1 MEYNNNKGKKN
12 FNKGFREKR
21 EFRAEESADGNVIV
35 GRNPVLELLK
45 SGRGIEKIYIL
56 KGEREG
62 SVTKIFAEARSRG
75 INVAEA
81 DKFKLD
87 QLSGGNA
94 HQGVAAI
101 ASAKEYVSLERI
113 MEIAA
118 EKGEKPLIV
127 VCDGIED
134 PHNIGAIIRCAE
146 GAGAHGLVIG
156 KRHAPAL
163 GQTVFKASAGAAE
176 HLPIAKVTNIASAID
191 ELKEMGVWTFAAE
204 AGGADYHGTD
214 FDLPCAIVMGSEG
227 NGVSRL
233 VKEKCD
239 FLVSIPMYGK
249 VNSLNVSTAASVLL
263 FDAAY
268 KQRNK

>member
-1 MEYNNNKGKKN
+1 MDYKKKKN
-12 FNKGFREKR
+12 FNDDSG
-21 EFRAEESADGNVIV
+21 DGSIIV

-45 SGRGIEKIYIL
+45 SGREIEKIYIL

-62 SVTKIFAEARSRG
+62 SVTKIYAEARARG
-75 INVAEA
+75 INVAET
-81 DKFKLD
+81 DKYKLD
-87 QLSGGNA
+87 KLAGENA

-101 ASAKEYVSLERI
+101 AAVKEYVSLEQI
-113 MEIAA
+113 VALA
-118 EKGEKPLIV
+118 NEKGEKPLIV

-163 GQTVFKASAGAAE
+163 GPTIFKASAGAAE
-176 HLPIAKVTNIASAID
+176 HLPIAKVTNIASAVD
-191 ELKEMGVWTFAAE
+191 RLKELGIWTFAAE
-204 AGGADYHGTD
+204 ADGEDYHKTD
-214 FDLPCAIVMGSEG
+214 FDLPCAIILGSEG
-227 NGVSRL
+227 GGVSRL
-233 VKEKCD
+233 VREKCD
-239 FLVSIPMYGK
+239 FTVSIPMYGK

>member
-1 MEYNNNKGKKN
+1 MEYKNKKN
-12 FNKGFREKR
+12 F
-21 EFRAEESADGNVIV
+21 RAERPADSEDGSVIV

-62 SVTKIFAEARSRG
+62 SVTKIYAEARARG

-87 QLSGGNA
+87 QLAGGNA

-101 ASAKEYVSLERI
+101 AAMKEYVTIKQILEY
-113 MEIAA
+113 AA

-146 GAGAHGLVIG
+146 GAGAHGLIIG

-191 ELKEMGVWTFAAE
+191 ELKELGVWTFAAE
-204 AGGADYHGTD
+204 AGGSDYHGTD

-233 VKEKCD
+233 VKDKCD

-263 FDAAY
+263 FDAAF

>member
-1 MEYNNNKGKKN
+1 MEYNKNRKN
-12 FNKGFREKR
+12 FREEKR
-21 EFRAEESADGNVIV
+21 TDADDGSVIV

-45 SGRGIEKIYIL
+45 SGRGIEKIYVL

-62 SVTKIFAEARSRG
+62 SITKIYAEARARG
-75 INVAEA
+75 INVAET
-81 DKFKLD
+81 DKQKLD
-87 QLSGGNA
+87 QLAGGNA

-101 ASAKEYVSLERI
+101 AAMKEYVTLKQI
-113 MEIAA
+113 LDYAA

-127 VCDGIED
+127 VCDGVED
-134 PHNIGAIIRCAE
+134 PHNVGAIIRCAE

-176 HLPIAKVTNIASAID
+176 HLPIAKVTNIASAVD

-204 AGGADYHGTD
+204 AGGADYHNTD

-227 NGVSRL
+227 GGVSRL

>member
-1 MEYNNNKGKKN
+1 MEYKNKKN
-12 FNKGFREKR
+12 FREN
-21 EFRAEESADGNVIV
+21 RAAFQNNSDDTADGSVIV

-45 SGRGIEKIYIL
+45 SGRGIEKIYIQ

-62 SVTKIFAEARSRG
+62 SVTKIYAEARSRG

-87 QLSGGNA
+87 QLAGGNA
-94 HQGVAAI
+94 HQGVAAV
-101 ASAKEYVSLERI
+101 ASAIEYVSIEQIVENAR
-113 MEIAA
+113 

-134 PHNIGAIIRCAE
+134 PHNIGAVIRCAE
-146 GAGAHGLVIG
+146 GAGAHGLIIG
-156 KRHAPAL
+156 KRHAPAI

-176 HLPIAKVTNIASAID
+176 HLPIAKVTNISAAVD

-204 AGGADYHGTD
+204 AGGTDYCSTD
-214 FDLPCAIVMGSEG
+214 FDLPCAIVLGSEG

-239 FLVSIPMYGK
+239 FIVSIPMYGK
-249 VNSLNVSTAASVLL
+249 VNSLNVSTAAAVLL
-263 FDAAY
+263 FDAAH

>member
-1 MEYNNNKGKKN
+1 MANMEYKNKKAP
-12 FNKGFREKR
+12 RDTR
-21 EFRAEESADGNVIV
+21 VTDSDDGSIIV

-62 SVTKIFAEARSRG
+62 SVTKIYAEARSRG

-81 DKFKLD
+81 DKLKLD
-87 QLSGGNA
+87 QLAGGNA

-101 ASAKEYVSLERI
+101 AAMKEYVSLKQI
-113 MEIAA
+113 IEIAA
-118 EKGEKPLIV
+118 ERGEKPLIL

-146 GAGAHGLVIG
+146 GAGAHGMVIG

-176 HLPIAKVTNIASAID
+176 HLPIAKVTNIASAIE
-191 ELKEMGVWTFAAE
+191 ELKDLGVWTFAAE
-204 AGGADYHGTD
+204 AGGEDYHKAD

-263 FDAAY
+263 FDAAF

>member
-1 MEYNNNKGKKN
+1 MEYKNKKN
-12 FNKGFREKR
+12 FRENR
-21 EFRAEESADGNVIV
+21 ISCANRAEEAVDGNVIV

-62 SVTKIFAEARSRG
+62 SVTKIYAEARARG

-87 QLSGGNA
+87 QLAGGNA

-101 ASAKEYVSLERI
+101 ASAKEYVSLEQI
-113 MEIAA
+113 VEFAK

-176 HLPIAKVTNIASAID
+176 HLPIAKVTNIASAVD

-263 FDAAY
+263 FDAAH

>member
-1 MEYNNNKGKKN
+1 MEYKNKKN
-12 FNKGFREKR
+12 PRDTR
-21 EFRAEESADGNVIV
+21 PADADDGSVIV

-45 SGRGIEKIYIL
+45 SGRGIEKIYVL

-62 SVTKIFAEARSRG
+62 SVTKIYAEARERG

-81 DKFKLD
+81 DKYKLD
-87 QLSGGNA
+87 QLAGGNA

-101 ASAKEYVSLERI
+101 AAMKEYVTLSQIVEY
-113 MEIAA
+113 AA
-118 EKGEKPLIV
+118 EKGEKPLVV

-146 GAGAHGLVIG
+146 GAGAHGMVIG

-191 ELKEMGVWTFAAE
+191 ELKDLGLWIFAAE
-204 AGGADYHGTD
+204 AGGDDYHHTD
-214 FDLPCAIVMGSEG
+214 FNLPCAIVMGSEG

-233 VKEKCD
+233 VKEKSD

-263 FDAAY
+263 FDAAF
-268 KQRNK
+268 KQRSK